1 MAEKKITKRDR
12 FEFAKSVVLAHPELF
27 AEIPDMAEFID
38 HEIELLNRKTS
49 KSASLTPAQKDSIAL
64 TEFVKDALAGCENE
78 QGMTVGELM
87 KVPTIAQYVC
97 FDKKAPSSQK
107 LTALLTK
114 LAPKE
119 GDGDLVREVVKK
131 VAYFRLNYGVAE
143 G

>member
-49 KSASLTPAQKDSIAL
+49 KSASITPAQKDSVAL
-64 TEFVKDALAGCENE
+64 TELIKDALAECENE

-97 FDKKAPSSQK
+97 FDGKAPSSQK
-107 LTALLTK
+107 LTALLSK

-119 GDGDLVREVVKK
+119 GDGDLIREVVKK